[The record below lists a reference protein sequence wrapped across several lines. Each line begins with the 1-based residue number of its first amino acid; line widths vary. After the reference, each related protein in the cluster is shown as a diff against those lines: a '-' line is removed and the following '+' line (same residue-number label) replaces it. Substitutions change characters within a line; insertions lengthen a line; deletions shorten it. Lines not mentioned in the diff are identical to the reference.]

1 VLKSFY
7 SGSLE
12 LLASRIDRLPRPSLW
27 LGHRRIATLGGAE
40 VQGNPQGKLLGEI
53 MNRKGKLFRLASVAT
68 LGASS
73 LIAVSAAGS
82 SSALAA
88 GTPIKIG
95 ISLSLSGDFSADGI
109 AFQQGYQLW
118 AKDINASGGLLGHP
132 VSLDIVSDA
141 SDPTQVTA
149 NYQKLISQDKVAL
162 TFGPYSSLLSLPA
175 AQTVSRYGYALVEGA
190 GGAPSVFAAKL
201 KNLFDVSLPV
211 ANALQPFA
219 KWIASLPKSQR
230 PKTAS
235 YVTSNDPFTQPQIP
249 VAQKIMKKGGIKT
262 VYSSVF
268 PAETTDYTPI
278 ADKVAQANA
287 QVVVL
292 GSVDVPTVAAFM
304 KAFAQ
309 MHYNPKVFIASAG
322 PDQGTQFTS
331 AVTVKAANGM
341 LVPSSW
347 YGASANPLSK
357 TMVAHFI
364 ALHGGTASQIS
375 ADVAEA
381 YSVGETIAA
390 AVKAT
395 GGFDN
400 AKIIKYL
407 HSGVTIKTV
416 QGNVKFNKLG
426 ENFSMTAY
434 TFQWQGSNF
443 VQVNPVKDPNSVK
456 IVYPKPSW

>member
-1 VLKSFY
+1 
-7 SGSLE
+7 
-12 LLASRIDRLPRPSLW
+12 
-27 LGHRRIATLGGAE
+27 
-40 VQGNPQGKLLGEI
+40 
-53 MNRKGKLFRLASVAT
+53 MNTKGYFFRLASVAT

-73 LIAVSAAGS
+73 LIAVGAAES

-88 GTPIKIG
+88 GSPIKIG
-95 ISLSLSGDFSADGI
+95 ISLSLSGDFSSDGI

-118 AKDINASGGLLGHP
+118 ANDVNAKGGLLGHP
-132 VSLDIVSDA
+132 VVLDIVSDA

-201 KNLFDVSLPV
+201 HNLFDVSLPV

-219 KWIASLPKSQR
+219 QWVAGLPKAQR

-249 VAQKIMKKGGIKT
+249 VAKKIMSKAGIKT
-262 VYSSVF
+262 AYSSVF

-278 ADKVAQANA
+278 ADRVAQAGA

-292 GSVDVPTVAAFM
+292 GAVDVPTVAAFM

-309 MHYNPKVFIASAG
+309 MHYNPKVFVASAG

-331 AVTVKAANGM
+331 AVTQKAANGM
-341 LVPSSW
+341 MVPSSW
-347 YGASANPLSK
+347 YGGSANPLSK
-357 TMVAHFI
+357 AMVANFI
-364 ALHGGTASQIS
+364 KVHGGTASQIS
-375 ADVAEA
+375 ADIAEA
-381 YSVGETIAA
+381 YSVGQTIVA

-395 GGFDN
+395 KGFNN

-407 HSGVTIKTV
+407 HSGVKIKTV
-416 QGNVKFNKLG
+416 QGNVKFNSLG

-434 TFQWQGSNF
+434 TFQWQGANF
-443 VQVNPVKDPNSVK
+443 VQINPATDPNSKKV
-456 IVYPKPSW
+456 VFPKPAW